1 MQDLEMSTVFFL
13 VLGAVAGG
21 LAIYYSFEIVREWL
35 GQWIR
40 ATTGMIRRAIVSDPT
55 LDAHIATQW
64 TEGRLRLDALLALL
78 QVLATSLERDVESL
92 RKLDHSSPLYE
103 REALNHATPTLRRFT
118 FNTHLRNECLMLVP
132 LLQFCA
138 QDLAEFQ
145 DLDMTQ
151 KLGVL
156 AKIQSALESGGP
168 D

>member
-1 MQDLEMSTVFFL
+1 MHNLDISTIFL
-13 VLGAVAGG
+13 LLLGAVAGG

-40 ATTGMIRRAIVSDPT
+40 ATTGMIRRATVPDSPF
-55 LDAHIATQW
+55 DAHIATQW

-78 QVLATSLERDVESL
+78 QVLTTSLEQEVETL
-92 RKLDHSSPLYE
+92 RKLDHASPLYE
-103 REALNHATPTLRRFT
+103 REARNHVTPTLRRFA
-118 FNTHLRNECLMLVP
+118 FKTHLRNECRVLVA

-145 DLDMTQ
+145 GLDMKQ

-156 AKIQSALESGGP
+156 AKIQAALEAGGP